1 MTDATSNGAGLPSAP
16 IYRRGALIEHPALE
30 RFAPPPVETTTILGM
45 GALLWRRRWII
56 CAAILAAMVLA
67 VLIGKLLTPKY
78 TADGA
83 VVVATRKMSIPELE
97 NLVTPTG
104 DQALVRSEMAVVS
117 SRQVLTAVADQ
128 LHLDQVPEFNPR
140 LKPKDTSLWAE
151 INPIPF
157 VQGLMRGHQPVVG
170 DEQAAIHDDV
180 LNTLAKNLDLVN
192 DGRDYVINITYK
204 SETPEIASKVVNT
217 IISTYLDQYA
227 SENQAATVEAN
238 QSLDARGEELHR
250 QMQAA
255 EQKVQD
261 FTNKTGLLVTPQGT
275 IAGQAVADLN
285 SQLTTA
291 RADRAAAEAKYNQA
305 LDAKQSGIAAN
316 TDVLASPVIQQLR
329 SQEAEAARN
338 QADLSSRVGPN
349 HPDMKA
355 ANRQVAGIRSA
366 ISLEINKVVSSLK
379 GQVDV
384 TRAREQSLMQQIA
397 DLNGKAT
404 SSSAAQDTL
413 TRLNDDAT
421 SRRKVY
427 DEFMV
432 RVAQTAKPQ
441 DHQQANARMISAAI
455 VPLHPSSPKI
465 TLMALLAGFA
475 GGLIAIAGSILYA
488 QMDHGFE
495 TLEQVRTVTGLPGL
509 AAIPLVRNLGRK
521 RLPHRYVVDNPTSP
535 VAETL
540 RAFRAKLR
548 WASEGRPLK
557 TILVSSAVPA
567 EGKTSFALS
576 FARLAAR
583 DGCRVL
589 LIECDF
595 RRPTLESV
603 LPSPVRPG
611 QPSFLDDPTSWRDW
625 VGVDGLTGLNYLT
638 ASEDSNRLAPMLEAD
653 GMGAI
658 LRDARR
664 EYDYIVIDSPPIMRV
679 PDGMLLARSV
689 DAVALIVS
697 WKRTR
702 QTMVR
707 EALRRLALDPDMPT
721 GIILT
726 KVEGTAGQDMYSG
739 YSR

>member
-1 MTDATSNGAGLPSAP
+1 
-16 IYRRGALIEHPALE
+16 
-30 RFAPPPVETTTILGM
+30 
-45 GALLWRRRWII
+45 
-56 CAAILAAMVLA
+56 
-67 VLIGKLLTPKY
+67 
-78 TADGA
+78 
-83 VVVATRKMSIPELE
+83 
-97 NLVTPTG
+97 
-104 DQALVRSEMAVVS
+104 
-117 SRQVLTAVADQ
+117 
-128 LHLDQVPEFNPR
+128 
-140 LKPKDTSLWAE
+140 
-151 INPIPF
+151 
-157 VQGLMRGHQPVVG
+157 
-170 DEQAAIHDDV
+170 
-180 LNTLAKNLDLVN
+180 
-192 DGRDYVINITYK
+192 
-204 SETPEIASKVVNT
+204 
-217 IISTYLDQYA
+217 
-227 SENQAATVEAN
+227 
-238 QSLDARGEELHR
+238 
-250 QMQAA
+250 
-255 EQKVQD
+255 
-261 FTNKTGLLVTPQGT
+261 
-275 IAGQAVADLN
+275 
-285 SQLTTA
+285 
-291 RADRAAAEAKYNQA
+291 
-305 LDAKQSGIAAN
+305 
-316 TDVLASPVIQQLR
+316 
-329 SQEAEAARN
+329 
-338 QADLSSRVGPN
+338 
-349 HPDMKA
+349 
-355 ANRQVAGIRSA
+355 
-366 ISLEINKVVSSLK
+366 
-379 GQVDV
+379 
-384 TRAREQSLMQQIA
+384 
-397 DLNGKAT
+397 
-404 SSSAAQDTL
+404 
-413 TRLNDDAT
+413 
-421 SRRKVY
+421 
-427 DEFMV
+427 
-432 RVAQTAKPQ
+432 
-441 DHQQANARMISAAI
+441 
-455 VPLHPSSPKI
+455 
-465 TLMALLAGFA
+465 MALLAGFA
-475 GGLIAIAGSILYA
+475 GGLLAIAGSILYA

-638 ASEDSNRLAPMLEAD
+638 ANGESSNMAPMLEAD

-689 DAVALIVS
+689 DAVALVVS

-726 KVEGTAGQDMYSG
+726 KVEGAAGQDMYSG

>member
-1 MTDATSNGAGLPSAP
+1 MTDATTGGSGLPSPP

-30 RFAPPPVETTTILGM
+30 SFAPPPVETTTILGM

-56 CAAILAAMVLA
+56 CAAILAAMVVA
-67 VLIGKLLTPKY
+67 VLIGKMLTPKY

-83 VVVATRKMSIPELE
+83 VVIATRKMAIPELE
-97 NLVTPTG
+97 TLVTPTG
-104 DQALVRSEMAVVS
+104 DQALVRSEMAVMS
-117 SRQVLTAVADQ
+117 SRRVLLAVADT
-128 LHLDQVPEFNPR
+128 LHLDRDPEFNPR
-140 LKPKDTSLWAE
+140 LKPKDDSLWAQ
-151 INPIPF
+151 IDPVPWI
-157 VQGLMRGHQPVVG
+157 QGLMRGRQPVVG
-170 DEQAAIHDDV
+170 DEKAAIQDDV
-180 LNTLAKNLDLVN
+180 LATLTRNLDLVN
-192 DGRDYVINITYK
+192 DGRDYVIAITYK
-204 SETPEIASKVVNT
+204 AENPEIAAKVVNSL
-217 IISTYLDQYA
+217 IQTYLEQYI
-227 SENQAATVEAN
+227 SENRAATVEAN
-238 QSLDARGEELHR
+238 QSLDSRGDDLHR
-250 QMQAA
+250 QMLEA

-261 FTNKTGLLVTPQGT
+261 FTNKTGLLVTPAGT
-275 IAGQAVADLN
+275 VAGQQVAELN
-285 SQLTTA
+285 GELSTA
-291 RADRAAAEAKYNQA
+291 RADRAAAEARYNQA
-305 LDAKQSGIAAN
+305 LAAKQSGIAAN

-329 SQEAEAARN
+329 GQEAEAARN
-338 QADLSSRVGPN
+338 QADLESRVGPN
-349 HPDMKA
+349 HPDLKA
-355 ANRQVAGIRSA
+355 ANRQVSGVRHA
-366 ISLEINKVVSSLK
+366 IALEIDKVVSSLK

-384 TRAREQSLMQQIA
+384 TRAREASLVQQIA
-397 DLNGKAT
+397 VLNGKAT

-413 TRLNDDAT
+413 QRLNDDAQ
-421 SRRKVY
+421 SKRKVY
-427 DEFMV
+427 DEFML

-441 DHQQANARMISAAI
+441 DHQTANARMISAAI

-475 GGLIAIAGSILYA
+475 GGMIAIAGAILYA
-488 QMDHGFE
+488 QVDHGFE

-521 RLPHRYVVDNPTSP
+521 RLSHRYVVDNPTSP
-535 VAETL
+535 IAETL

-576 FARLAAR
+576 FARLAAH

-589 LIECDF
+589 LVECDF
-595 RRPTLESV
+595 RRPTLETV
-603 LPSPVRPG
+603 LPSPVRSG

-638 ASEDSNRLAPMLEAD
+638 ATDDSSRMAPMLEAD
-653 GMGAI
+653 GLGAI

-664 EYDYIVIDSPPIMRV
+664 EYDYIVVDSPPIMRV

-702 QTMVR
+702 QRVVR

-726 KVEGTAGQDMYSG
+726 KVEGMAGQDMYSG
-739 YSR
+739 YVR